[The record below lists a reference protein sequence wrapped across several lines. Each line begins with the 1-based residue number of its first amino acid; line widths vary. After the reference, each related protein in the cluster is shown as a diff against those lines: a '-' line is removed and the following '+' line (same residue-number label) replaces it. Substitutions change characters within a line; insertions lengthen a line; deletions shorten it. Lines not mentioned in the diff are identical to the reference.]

1 MSDFYIFIDFFA
13 VWYYNYGTFKKEV
26 YMTENFFKADISD
39 IRLSAGIFD
48 EAFSMKADSN
58 YKWSLA
64 KLKEIHQ
71 HSTYEIFFVIDG
83 ALSIVTENDTLVCR
97 RSVAIIPP
105 FINHYTVPD
114 GLDGHCMYFTLE
126 RLPRSESGIFDLVC
140 NAIKDNVTLLPI
152 TDDESFYITHIAQAI
167 SGRLFRDSTEHFV
180 PLLFGEIF
188 RRLLPENTPIGEK
201 MQKSGK
207 YINTIDTYICAHYC
221 ENITLADIAA
231 ELYLCEK
238 QISRIIRKEYGCS
251 LSDIVN
257 RRRLAAAS
265 MLLKYTTMP
274 ISEVAANV
282 GYDYENYFF
291 TLFKKTYGTT
301 PLKYRENAAKGGMLL
316 SSHKE

>member
-1 MSDFYIFIDFFA
+1 
-13 VWYYNYGTFKKEV
+13 
-26 YMTENFFKADISD
+26 MTEKFFKADISD

-48 EAFSMKADSN
+48 EAFSMRADGD

-71 HSTYEIFFVIDG
+71 HSTYEIFFVVDG

-97 RSVAIIPP
+97 RSVVMIPP
-105 FINHYTVPD
+105 FVNHYTVPD

-126 RLPRSESGIFDLVC
+126 HVPHSGGGIFDLV
-140 NAIKDNVTLLPI
+140 NDAIKDRVTVLPI
-152 TDDESFYITHIAQAI
+152 TDDECFYVTHIAQTI
-167 SGRLFRDSTEHFV
+167 SGKLPRDSTEHFI

-188 RRLLPENTPIGEK
+188 RRLLPANTPLEGK
-201 MQKSGK
+201 AQKSGK

-221 ENITLADIAA
+221 ENITLSDIAS

-251 LSDIVN
+251 LSEIVN

-265 MLLKYTTMP
+265 MLLKYTNMP

-282 GYDYENYFF
+282 GYDYGNYFF
-291 TLFKKTYGTT
+291 TLFRKNYGVT
-301 PLKYRENAAKGGMLL
+301 PLKYRENAAKDGML
-316 SSHKE
+316 SAPSQSEP